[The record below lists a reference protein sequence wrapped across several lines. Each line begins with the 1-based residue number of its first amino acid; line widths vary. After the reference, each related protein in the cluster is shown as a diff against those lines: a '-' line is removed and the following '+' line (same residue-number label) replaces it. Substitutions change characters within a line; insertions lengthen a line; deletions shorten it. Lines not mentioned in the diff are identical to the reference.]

1 MSKKYSWRSVL
12 YISIVKNANEN
23 VRPQDALT
31 ISSNL
36 AQSSALV
43 EAKRF
48 QIATEKIVNLK
59 STSSHLQTVADKNNI
74 LYPVVKT
81 DNKISIHL
89 QYSPNHTAANPKG
102 DVKYEML

>member
-1 MSKKYSWRSVL
+1 
-12 YISIVKNANEN
+12 
-23 VRPQDALT
+23 
-31 ISSNL
+31 
-36 AQSSALV
+36 LV

-48 QIATEKIVNLK
+48 QIATENLVNMK
-59 STSSHLQTVADKNNI
+59 STSSHLQTVVFIEKDKNNI
-74 LYPVVKT
+74 LHPVVKT